1 MFSNKEAL
9 ERIEQAH
16 GAKIEKMF
24 WIAGSLE
31 SSDLR
36 DLIEEVFPRNLQFKT
51 FRRIQK

>member
-31 SSDLR
+31 SSDLT
-36 DLIEEVFPRNLQFKT
+36 DLISLCSTCHENHHT
-51 FRRIQK
+51 TNN